1 MKYGMVGFHYP
12 HPAHR
17 EDFLVRVRQVAD
29 VFRAVPGCLS
39 AEAWLAPGSGAVVSV
54 VQWGSE
60 EAFQAGFAAVQAAD
74 VDIAFDDREA
84 KPREIHRL
92 VSV

>member
-1 MKYGMVGFHYP
+1 MQYGMVAFHYP

-17 EDFLVRVRQVAD
+17 EDFLGRVRQVAD

-39 AEAWLAPGSGAVVSV
+39 AEGWFAPDSGAVVSV
-54 VQWGSE
+54 VRWESE
-60 EAFQAGFAAVQAAD
+60 EAFQAGFAAVRTAD
-74 VDIAFDDREA
+74 VDVAFDDRES

-92 VSV
+92 VSA